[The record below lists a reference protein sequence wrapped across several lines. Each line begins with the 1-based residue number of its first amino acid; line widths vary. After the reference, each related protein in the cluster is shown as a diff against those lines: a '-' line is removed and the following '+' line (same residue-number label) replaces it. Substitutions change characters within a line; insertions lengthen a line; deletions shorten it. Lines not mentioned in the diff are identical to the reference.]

1 MISITY
7 KYESLRFAISFTRML
22 ACNITKTWPSPRY
35 HTECA
40 SQSHTRSSSRFL
52 FGHPGKMAPQGL
64 ITAQQFEAVEIL
76 GEGHLIK
83 ALVNALVAQ
92 PANPDARVQ
101 RALVHVLAKI
111 RAAMNFAR
119 NQVMKGQINPSIT

>member
-1 MISITY
+1 
-7 KYESLRFAISFTRML
+7 
-22 ACNITKTWPSPRY
+22 
-35 HTECA
+35 
-40 SQSHTRSSSRFL
+40 
-52 FGHPGKMAPQGL
+52 MAPQGL
-64 ITAQQFEAVEIL
+64 ITAQQFEAIEML

-111 RAAMNFAR
+111 RAAMNLDR
-119 NQVMKGQINPSIT
+119 KSVV

>member
-1 MISITY
+1 
-7 KYESLRFAISFTRML
+7 
-22 ACNITKTWPSPRY
+22 
-35 HTECA
+35 
-40 SQSHTRSSSRFL
+40 
-52 FGHPGKMAPQGL
+52 MAPQGL
-64 ITAQQFEAVEIL
+64 ITAQQFEAVEML

-92 PANPDARVQ
+92 PANPDARIQ

-119 NQVMKGQINPSIT
+119 DQVMKGQINPSITQITVFWCLRFFTHTACYAVLEAAGQ